1 MNSLAFFEHMY
12 VCGGGLVAKLSPTV
26 CNPMGC
32 SLQGS
37 SVHGISQV
45 KVLKWVAIYIHFFEH
60 IYWVGQKVHLDFS
73 VRCYRKIIYMCV
85 CVCIVCIYAYRVCV
99 YIHMCTHSCIH
110 ILGGPKSSFKFFSNI
125 LWKNP

>member
-37 SVHGISQV
+37 SVHPGFAEEGEGDQL
-45 KVLKWVAIYIHFFEH
+45 KV
-60 IYWVGQKVHLDFS
+60 
-73 VRCYRKIIYMCV
+73 
-85 CVCIVCIYAYRVCV
+85 
-99 YIHMCTHSCIH
+99 
-110 ILGGPKSSFKFFSNI
+110 P
-125 LWKNP
+125 